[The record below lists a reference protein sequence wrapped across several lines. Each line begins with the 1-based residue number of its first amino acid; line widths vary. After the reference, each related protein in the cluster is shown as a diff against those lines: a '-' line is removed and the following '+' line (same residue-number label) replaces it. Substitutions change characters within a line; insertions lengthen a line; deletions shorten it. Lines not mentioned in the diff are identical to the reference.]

1 MANLNSDISEGDN
14 VDDYDLKLNLTTSKK
29 VHLQQFKKK
38 NRRLE
43 TNGAYQGKILP
54 PYITNLSLIAK
65 ITLNLQF
72 RLCCTALCLKVY
84 ESTLM

>member
-14 VDDYDLKLNLTTSKK
+14 DDDYDLKLNLTTSKK

-38 NRRLE
+38 KNRRLE

-54 PYITNLSLIAK
+54 HI
-65 ITLNLQF
+65 
-72 RLCCTALCLKVY
+72 
-84 ESTLM
+84 

>member
-14 VDDYDLKLNLTTSKK
+14 VDDYDLKLNLTTSQK

-38 NRRLE
+38 RHWE

-54 PYITNLSLIAK
+54 HI
-65 ITLNLQF
+65 
-72 RLCCTALCLKVY
+72 
-84 ESTLM
+84 

>member
-14 VDDYDLKLNLTTSKK
+14 DDDYDLKLNLTTSKK
-29 VHLQQFKKK
+29 VHLQQFKK

-54 PYITNLSLIAK
+54 HI
-65 ITLNLQF
+65 
-72 RLCCTALCLKVY
+72 
-84 ESTLM
+84 

>member
-14 VDDYDLKLNLTTSKK
+14 EDDYDLKLNLTTSQK

-38 NRRLE
+38 IRRLE

-54 PYITNLSLIAK
+54 HL
-65 ITLNLQF
+65 
-72 RLCCTALCLKVY
+72 
-84 ESTLM
+84 